1 MTVRSAIA
9 KLASLMLSDL
19 PQYIAPERLAK
30 EGAHLEGQVKLHK
43 MTRLAKLLND
53 SQGAVS
59 LRLAFCR
66 TESGLTCIT
75 GRYETDLQ
83 LTCQRCLE
91 PVAVKLAHN
100 INVAIAFEGV
110 ANKLPASVEPLV
122 LVQDT
127 ILLADFIEEEIL
139 LGLPISPMHDLQECA
154 AGDHFIQRD
163 KAVSSPF
170 HILKE
175 LRKS

>member
-1 MTVRSAIA
+1 MS
-9 KLASLMLSDL
+9 SDL

-43 MTRLAKLLND
+43 MTRLAKLLKD
-53 SQGAVS
+53 SQGTVN
-59 LRLAFCR
+59 LRLVFCR
-66 TESGLTCIT
+66 TENGLTCIT

-91 PVAVKLAHN
+91 PVAVKLADS
-100 INVAIAFEGV
+100 INVGITFEGS

-122 LVQDT
+122 LMQDT

-154 AGDHFIQRD
+154 AGEHFIQRD
-163 KAVSSPF
+163 NAASSPF
-170 HILKE
+170 HILKK
-175 LRKS
+175 LRKL